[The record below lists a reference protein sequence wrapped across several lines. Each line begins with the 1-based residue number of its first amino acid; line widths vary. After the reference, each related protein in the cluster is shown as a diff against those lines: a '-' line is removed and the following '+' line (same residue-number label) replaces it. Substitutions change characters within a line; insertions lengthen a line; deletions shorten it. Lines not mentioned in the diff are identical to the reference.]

1 MKHVRERPKIDRTL
15 LLLLLLG
22 AALRLA
28 TCRRYPF
35 MDETSMAGGTVLHFI
50 AAGAFR
56 PAHFAYPTL
65 YYYLTTPVT
74 WVTAKLMTAA
84 L

>member
-1 MKHVRERPKIDRTL
+1 
-15 LLLLLLG
+15 
-22 AALRLA
+22 
-28 TCRRYPF
+28 

-50 AAGAFR
+50 AAGAIR